1 MVGSLPPLKR
11 KIQERFKSTF
21 CHFVFYC
28 HFLNSN
34 KTKSIRVRACL
45 LACVYARPIGAH
57 RQTIICSQ
65 LFRLNHFHT
74 QMERIVSSTVDRS
87 RNKEIILEVQFVYV
101 LTPNYFAAAAAAA
114 KPMRFTALLIFIT
127 WPSVA
132 ILDQFSDYFIQNSL
146 LKWLQQETTAQTFL
160 FLIYFLNPGGVDMG
174 FLHLWASII
183 AAALNGCE
191 RTTSLVPTIALVQ
204 LCMRFHNRFNEWV
217 GYLP

>member
-1 MVGSLPPLKR
+1 
-11 KIQERFKSTF
+11 
-21 CHFVFYC
+21 
-28 HFLNSN
+28 
-34 KTKSIRVRACL
+34 
-45 LACVYARPIGAH
+45 
-57 RQTIICSQ
+57 
-65 LFRLNHFHT
+65 
-74 QMERIVSSTVDRS
+74 MERIVSSTVDRS

-114 KPMRFTALLIFIT
+114 KPMRFTALLIFIATRDNEALIIIT